1 MPPQPGSAG
10 QNRRRKWWRFSSW
23 VGAPNC
29 ATRTCRGSSG
39 ATSRLIAPPLP
50 DASHPSNR
58 TQTGGPSCGFS
69 PIWPPRV
76 SRNCSSR
83 SCAAASRT
91 SSCLGVSFRLRSSPA
106 SPPSLAA
113 TRRTSLESFTDLPG
127 FGLPVTAGGGS
138 QPTERGPR
146 RRSPPGVVTGK
157 LHPGEP
163 NRTAQ
168 PAARPIAARRAM
180 RETGRVSRLSGT
192 RWYGHATKLV
202 VTGMVLTW
210 TAAGCSSPSAVT
222 GGPPTSCYQFA
233 AQAIQRHVTV
243 AAKPA
248 ACQGLSQVEVNVA
261 VSRALRAAAA
271 GVRGKVRQ
279 RQVIARD
286 SRYVAA
292 LTRAVPAS
300 GPSTASSRPPSREA
314 FSLAALAAWLVTAG
328 LGVSMMA
335 RWFVRARRQ
344 GSGQQPV
351 LNFAHFGLAL
361 TGLLVWISYLATG
374 VTGLAW
380 AGCGLLIP
388 VVGLGMTLVFLA
400 PARSPV
406 TSLPTTRTGPAT
418 PAPATTA
425 AAARPED

>member
-1 MPPQPGSAG
+1 
-10 QNRRRKWWRFSSW
+10 
-23 VGAPNC
+23 
-29 ATRTCRGSSG
+29 
-39 ATSRLIAPPLP
+39 
-50 DASHPSNR
+50 
-58 TQTGGPSCGFS
+58 
-69 PIWPPRV
+69 
-76 SRNCSSR
+76 
-83 SCAAASRT
+83 
-91 SSCLGVSFRLRSSPA
+91 
-106 SPPSLAA
+106 
-113 TRRTSLESFTDLPG
+113 
-127 FGLPVTAGGGS
+127 
-138 QPTERGPR
+138 
-146 RRSPPGVVTGK
+146 
-157 LHPGEP
+157 
-163 NRTAQ
+163 
-168 PAARPIAARRAM
+168 M

-202 VTGMVLTW
+202 VTGMVLAW
-210 TAAGCSSPSAVT
+210 TAAGCSSPSAVA
-222 GGPPTSCYQFA
+222 GGPAASCYQFA

-243 AAKPA
+243 AAKPG

-286 SRYVAA
+286 SRYVAV

-300 GPSTASSRPPSREA
+300 GPSTASSGPPGGPPVAAPPSRPPSHEA

-335 RWFVRARRQ
+335 RWFVRGRRP

-380 AGCGLLIP
+380 AGCGLLLA
-388 VVGLGMTLVFLA
+388 VASLGVTLVFLGPASTATALRSGDA
-400 PARSPV
+400 PAPV
-406 TSLPTTRTGPAT
+406 GHPPVFVIAVHV
-418 PAPATTA
+418 TA
-425 AAARPED
+425 ACITILLATFAAIGAG